1 MGEEVAEYNGAYKV
15 SQGLLDKFGPK
26 RVIDSPISETGFAG
40 LGIGAAMYG
49 LRPVI
54 EFMTW
59 SFSLVAYDQIVNNA
73 AQVRYMSG
81 GQFSVPIVFRG
92 SSGGGLQVGA
102 THSHTPENWYANVPA
117 LTVITPAFPDDAKG
131 LLKSAI
137 RSNNPVCFLEN
148 EKLYGY
154 KDEVPEGEHLTP
166 IGKARVVKAGSDFTI
181 VSNSGSVH
189 RALNAMK
196 KLEEQGIHAE
206 LIDVRTIK
214 PLDFDTI
221 AASVSKTNRLLIVEE
236 NKPFAGWGAQ
246 VAYEVQREL
255 FDDLDAPV
263 HRLTSLDVPQPY
275 NGRLEQA
282 VLPNEE
288 RILAAVKEAP
298 GLMSGPLLPDGIRVR
313 WLGHS
318 HVRRHRAR
326 TGQKFLFDPFLA
338 NNPALPQGA
347 RRGSARARRFR
358 RAHPH
363 ASALRSFRRR
373 PAAAQGRSEAEGHR
387 AVRGRPI
394 GSRTQ
399 GIAEDQVVGMNTRRH
414 ARPSRTSAS
423 PWCRP
428 VHTSSVAE
436 KGVARAARFP
446 IGYVLR
452 FANGFTIYNT
462 GDTAVTMDMQ
472 IVRDLYRPNLVI
484 LPIGDF
490 FTMGAGA
497 GRLRA
502 QAAPARVRHR
512 RPLAHLGRHAARH
525 ARRAGKGNGAVLAPH
540 AN

>member
-1 MGEEVAEYNGAYKV
+1 MTYREALNQALSEEMERDDKVFLMGEEVAEYNGAYKV

-26 RVIDSPISETGFAG
+26 RVIDSPISETGFTG

-221 AASVSKTNRLLIVEE
+221 AASVSKTNRLQI
-236 NKPFAGWGAQ
+236 G
-246 VAYEVQREL
+246 
-255 FDDLDAPV
+255 
-263 HRLTSLDVPQPY
+263 
-275 NGRLEQA
+275 
-282 VLPNEE
+282 
-288 RILAAVKEAP
+288 
-298 GLMSGPLLPDGIRVR
+298 
-313 WLGHS
+313 
-318 HVRRHRAR
+318 
-326 TGQKFLFDPFLA
+326 
-338 NNPALPQGA
+338 
-347 RRGSARARRFR
+347 
-358 RAHPH
+358 RAH
-363 ASALRSFRRR
+363 
-373 PAAAQGRSEAEGHR
+373 
-387 AVRGRPI
+387 V
-394 GSRTQ
+394 
-399 GIAEDQVVGMNTRRH
+399 
-414 ARPSRTSAS
+414 
-423 PWCRP
+423 
-428 VHTSSVAE
+428 
-436 KGVARAARFP
+436 
-446 IGYVLR
+446 
-452 FANGFTIYNT
+452 
-462 GDTAVTMDMQ
+462 
-472 IVRDLYRPNLVI
+472 
-484 LPIGDF
+484 
-490 FTMGAGA
+490 
-497 GRLRA
+497 
-502 QAAPARVRHR
+502 
-512 RPLAHLGRHAARH
+512 
-525 ARRAGKGNGAVLAPH
+525 
-540 AN
+540 

>member
-1 MGEEVAEYNGAYKV
+1 MQTLTYREALNQALSEEMERDDRVFLMGEEVAEYNGAYKV

-26 RVIDSPISETGFAG
+26 RVIDSPISETGFTG

-137 RSNNPVCFLEN
+137 RS
-148 EKLYGY
+148 

-166 IGKARVVKAGSDFTI
+166 IGKARVVRAGGDLTI

-189 RALNAMK
+189 RALAAMK
-196 KLEEQGIHAE
+196 TLEEQGIKAE
-206 LIDVRTIK
+206 LIDLRTIK
-214 PLDFDTI
+214 PLDFATI
-221 AASVSKTNRLLIVEE
+221 AASVAKTNRLLIVEE

-288 RILAAVKEAP
+288 RILAAVKE
-298 GLMSGPLLPDGIRVR
+298 
-313 WLGHS
+313 
-318 HVRRHRAR
+318 
-326 TGQKFLFDPFLA
+326 
-338 NNPALPQGA
+338 
-347 RRGSARARRFR
+347 
-358 RAHPH
+358 
-363 ASALRSFRRR
+363 
-373 PAAAQGRSEAEGHR
+373 
-387 AVRGRPI
+387 
-394 GSRTQ
+394 
-399 GIAEDQVVGMNTRRH
+399 
-414 ARPSRTSAS
+414 
-423 PWCRP
+423 
-428 VHTSSVAE
+428 
-436 KGVARAARFP
+436 
-446 IGYVLR
+446 
-452 FANGFTIYNT
+452 
-462 GDTAVTMDMQ
+462 
-472 IVRDLYRPNLVI
+472 
-484 LPIGDF
+484 
-490 FTMGAGA
+490 
-497 GRLRA
+497 
-502 QAAPARVRHR
+502 
-512 RPLAHLGRHAARH
+512 
-525 ARRAGKGNGAVLAPH
+525 VLA
-540 AN
+540 